1 MGAARAETAMRPRD
15 MIENFIVERSVL
27 VKLENE
33 CERGKA
39 KDWSCCRKEW
49 KSFAAEDLSGRSRT
63 SLYTASGTR
72 SHRCWLSRYG
82 VPAVDRPLP
91 TA

>member
-1 MGAARAETAMRPRD
+1 

-39 KDWSCCRKEW
+39 KDWNCCRKEW
-49 KSFAAEDLSGRSRT
+49 KSFAAEDLSGR
-63 SLYTASGTR
+63 
-72 SHRCWLSRYG
+72 
-82 VPAVDRPLP
+82 
-91 TA
+91 